1 MLIDTHAHLDGEEFA
16 ADLPVVIERAKAAG
30 VEKVFVPAIDQKTSG
45 TVLQLCRENKGFEIG
60 RAHV

>member
-30 VEKVFVPAIDQKTSG
+30 VE
-45 TVLQLCRENKGFEIG
+45 
-60 RAHV
+60 